1 MQTVFKVIILL
12 FFCLPSLSLDLEE
25 YLKNLTFVHVQR
37 VVDRSENEIEINAEL
52 QMRKYL
58 LSGKRVSQISV
69 DNKEKILEYGAR
81 KRGLSEEIFIP
92 ASSFGF
98 GIRTLLIICIHMA
111 PSTMKT
117 AHTVNPQ
124 RFSF

>member
-92 ASSFGF
+92 APSFGF
-98 GIRTLLIICIHMA
+98 GIR
-111 PSTMKT
+111 
-117 AHTVNPQ
+117 
-124 RFSF
+124 